1 MQEDFREVNDE
12 PERFRASEK
21 PHRSE
26 SDSVDTSII
35 EKIDTL
41 PEKVPGGASDPAT
54 ESESSSRNPDR
65 IPWDEATL
73 MKCIAFRSNYE
84 DGKDQYKFIR
94 KNKVILVRD
103 GEEIPILFKKGV
115 PYIDT
120 RSNVAKNKE
129 RTRVLEA
136 QKAESIPKPER
147 FRASEKPRQNTNSSL
162 YSELQEI
169 KKTLANL
176 SKVSRPESS
185 PSTAKIKPERFRAS
199 EKPTTTNPT
208 PQPEKPE
215 RFRASE
221 KPVMGD
227 ARARLDD
234 FIRHTFFGV
243 PRQT

>member
-1 MQEDFREVNDE
+1 MQEPSKDE
-12 PERFRASEK
+12 LQ
-21 PHRSE
+21 RSE
-26 SDSVDTSII
+26 PQKEIKVDTVDTSII

-41 PEKVPGGASDPAT
+41 PEKVPGGAS
-54 ESESSSRNPDR
+54 ESSPIASNGGPSRIDESGAAR
-65 IPWDEATL
+65 EDSGTKTWDETTL

-129 RTRVLEA
+129 
-136 QKAESIPKPER
+136 SIPKPER
-147 FRASEKPRQNTNSSL
+147 FRASEKPRQDTNSSL

-185 PSTAKIKPERFRAS
+185 PSTAKIKP
-199 EKPTTTNPT
+199 TTTNPT
-208 PQPEKPE
+208 PQP
-215 RFRASE
+215 E

-234 FIRHTFFGV
+234 FIRHAFFGV

>member
-1 MQEDFREVNDE
+1 
-12 PERFRASEK
+12 
-21 PHRSE
+21 
-26 SDSVDTSII
+26 
-35 EKIDTL
+35 
-41 PEKVPGGASDPAT
+41 
-54 ESESSSRNPDR
+54 
-65 IPWDEATL
+65 

-120 RSNVAKNKE
+120 RTIAPKPTKVAKNKE
-129 RTRVLEA
+129 
-136 QKAESIPKPER
+136 SD
-147 FRASEKPRQNTNSSL
+147 PRQDTNSSL

-176 SKVSRPESS
+176 SKVSHPS
-185 PSTAKIKPERFRAS
+185 PSTAKI
-199 EKPTTTNPT
+199 KPTTTNPT